1 MVGVRGAAMI
11 RPGVDGSKAKTLW
24 MSYQQGW
31 KNGAAVNA
39 MDERFTQ
46 HRDEEIRTAYDEG
59 YRDGRAA
66 RGAAMTAA
74 CKRYGY
80 EPSPLRLMEQITE

>member
-1 MVGVRGAAMI
+1 MI
-11 RPGVDGSKAKTLW
+11 RPGIDDSKAKTLW

-31 KNGAAVNA
+31 KNGAAFHA
-39 MDERFTQ
+39 MDERFTE
-46 HRDEEIRTAYDEG
+46 HKDEAIRTAYNDG

-66 RGAAMTAA
+66 RNTAMTAA

-80 EPSPLRLMEQITE
+80 EPSPLRLQR